1 MTETLARDF
10 YQDALAWGREKY
22 PDSPEAHH
30 QAFASLVVFAVE
42 KPTQRYKVI
51 DTMRTYVGINKI
63 LASAQ
68 PGCLSFDEAVTLLET
83 DCYGPITREHAD
95 VYKQCRFDDDCW
107 EDISDAKLILQE
119 KQGISLCEIGVDRE
133 AY

>member
-1 MTETLARDF
+1 MTETGNHET
-10 YQDALAWGREKY
+10 ALAWGKLNY

-42 KPTQRYKVI
+42 KPTRRYKVI

-63 LASAQ
+63 LAIAQ
-68 PGCLSFDEAVTLLET
+68 PGCLSFDEAVTLLKT

-95 VYKQCRFDDDCW
+95 VYKQCRFKGDCS
-107 EDISDAKLILQE
+107 EDISDAKLILQQR
-119 KQGISLCEIGVDRE
+119 QGISPCETSVDRE
-133 AY
+133 AN